1 MKINICSAIVF
12 IGFLGMSLTSLGE
25 SLHSDSP
32 MFDGCKGKVVAG
44 YQGWFRF
51 PGDGS
56 GANGSNWGI
65 GEAVGKSSERL
76 IAPLIYGPTQ
86 KNIPRYIRQ
95 ILKIQ
100 TVLRH
105 ACSVP
110 TTKALL
116 MSTLNG

>member
-1 MKINICSAIVF
+1 MKVNICPAIVF

-32 MFDGCKGKVVAG
+32 MFDGCKGKVVADIKG
-44 YQGWFRF
+44 
-51 PGDGS
+51 GS
-56 GANGSNWGI
+56 GSRVTVQAPTAQTGGI

-86 KNIPRYIRQ
+86 KNIPRYMRQ